1 MNVCVGGGAH
11 TSSTTVGDLSFS
23 SVGQAWLCC
32 QSLHDQQGTFH
43 STDRMPPSQR
53 IQSMVVPEDRLQP
66 SFWTTNMFSSYFR
79 KIRLV
84 FKAICF
90 PGNTVYTPEH
100 GRVESTQ
107 IPNLVLAR
115 VCPWMSDLTSQNSC
129 FCADKMRL
137 ILNLQ
142 ELC

>member
-1 MNVCVGGGAH
+1 
-11 TSSTTVGDLSFS
+11 
-23 SVGQAWLCC
+23 
-32 QSLHDQQGTFH
+32 
-43 STDRMPPSQR
+43 
-53 IQSMVVPEDRLQP
+53 MVAPEDRLQP

-100 GRVESTQ
+100 CRVESTQ
-107 IPNLVLAR
+107 IPNLVR
-115 VCPWMSDLTSQNSC
+115 PWMSELTPQNSC
-129 FCADKMRL
+129 FCVDKIR
-137 ILNLQ
+137 LNLQ